1 MRVPFITI
9 AAVSAAVILGGVLF
23 SNHAQAQE
31 EAVQME
37 ELKSSVVSETV
48 EETTAEAVVETVEE
62 TEVEEETYVSP
73 INFAEL
79 KSQNSD
85 VQAWITIDGT
95 SVDYPIMNDGTEN
108 YLHINFDGEKSS
120 QGSLFMDPASDDSLT
135 IIYGHNMKNGSMF
148 HDVDRFNN
156 KDFFETHQSV
166 KLYEEDKE
174 SEFNPV
180 VCMYGK
186 ADDSLRGIKSA
197 EDLKAFAENKTISN
211 GSIPEELGNLVILV
225 TCNYAGSD
233 FRTYLNTNSSEKR
246 RA

>member
-1 MRVPFITI
+1 MRVPFLSI
-9 AAVSAAVILGGVLF
+9 AAITAAVIVGGVLL
-23 SNHAQAQE
+23 SNKTQAQE
-31 EAVQME
+31 ESVKME

-48 EETTAEAVVETVEE
+48 EDTTAEAVVETVEE
-62 TEVEEETYVSP
+62 TDEVEEETYVSP

-79 KSQNSD
+79 KAQNSD

-120 QGSLFMDPASDDSLT
+120 QGSIFMDPASDDSLT
-135 IIYGHNMKNGSMF
+135 IIYGHNMRNGSMF

-156 KDFFETHQSV
+156 KDFFESHQGV
-166 KLYEEDKE
+166 KLYDEDKE
-174 SEFNPV
+174 SELSPV

-186 ADDSLRGIKSA
+186 ADDAVRSIKSA
-197 EDLKAFAENKTISN
+197 EDLRSFAEDKTISN
-211 GSIPEELGNLVILV
+211 GSVPEEIGNLVILV

-233 FRTYLNTNSSEKR
+233 FRTYLVCEYK
-246 RA
+246 

>member
-1 MRVPFITI
+1 MRVPFVSI
-9 AAVSAAVILGGVLF
+9 AAITAAIIVGGVLF
-23 SNHAQAQE
+23 SNKTQAQE
-31 EAVQME
+31 ESVKMEAVRA
-37 ELKSSVVSETV
+37 SVVSETV
-48 EETTAEAVVETVEE
+48 AETTAEAVVETVEE

-79 KSQNSD
+79 KDQNSD
-85 VQAWITIDGT
+85 VQAWISIDDT
-95 SVDYPIMNDGTEN
+95 NIDYPVMNDGTEN

-120 QGSLFMDPASDDSLT
+120 QGSLFMDPASDDRLT

-148 HDVDRFNN
+148 HDVDRFNG
-156 KDFFETHQSV
+156 KDFFESHKSI

-174 SEFNPV
+174 SELQPV

-197 EDLKAFAENKTISN
+197 EDLKSFAKDKTISN
-211 GSIPEELGNLVILV
+211 GSIPEELGNLVVLV

-233 FRTYLNTNSSEKR
+233 FRTYLVCEYK
-246 RA
+246 

>member
-1 MRVPFITI
+1 MRVPFLSI
-9 AAVSAAVILGGVLF
+9 AAVAAAIVVGGVLL
-23 SNHAQAQE
+23 SNKTQAQE
-31 EAVQME
+31 ESVKMEAVRA
-37 ELKSSVVSETV
+37 SVVSET
-48 EETTAEAVVETVEE
+48 EETVAEETATETVED
-62 TEVEEETYVSP
+62 ETYVSP
-73 INFAEL
+73 INFSEL
-79 KSQNSD
+79 KAQNAD
-85 VQAWITIDGT
+85 VQAWITIGGT

-156 KDFFETHQSV
+156 KDFFEAHQSV

-174 SEFNPV
+174 SELSPV

-197 EDLKAFAENKTISN
+197 EDLKAFAENKTVSN
-211 GSIPEELGNLVILV
+211 GEIPEEIGSLVVLV
-225 TCNYAGSD
+225 TCNYVGSD
-233 FRTYLNTNSSEKR
+233 FRTYLVCEYK
-246 RA
+246 

>member
-9 AAVSAAVILGGVLF
+9 AALTASVILGGVLF
-23 SNHAQAQE
+23 SNYAQAQE
-31 EAVQME
+31 ESVQME

-48 EETTAEAVVETVEE
+48 AETTTEVAVETVEE
-62 TEVEEETYVSP
+62 TKEVEEETYVSP
-73 INFAEL
+73 IDFSEL
-79 KSQNSD
+79 RAQNSD
-85 VQAWITIDGT
+85 VQSWISIDGT
-95 SVDYPIMNDGTEN
+95 NVDYPVMNSGDES
-108 YLHINFDGEKSS
+108 YLHLNFDGEKSS

-156 KDFFETHQSV
+156 KDFFEAHQSV

-174 SEFNPV
+174 SELSPV

-197 EDLKAFAENKTISN
+197 EDLKAFAENKTVSN
-211 GSIPEELGNLVILV
+211 GEIPEEIGSLVVLV
-225 TCNYAGSD
+225 TCNYVGSD
-233 FRTYLNTNSSEKR
+233 FRTYLVCEYK
-246 RA
+246 

>member
-9 AAVSAAVILGGVLF
+9 IATVAAVAVGGVLY
-23 SNHAQAQE
+23 SNNVQAQE
-31 EAVQME
+31 ESVQME
-37 ELKSSVVSETV
+37 ELKSSIVSETV
-48 EETTAEAVVETVEE
+48 AETTTEVAVETVEE

-79 KSQNSD
+79 KAQNSD
-85 VQAWITIDGT
+85 VQAWISIDDT
-95 SVDYPIMNDGTEN
+95 NIDYPVMNDGTEN

-120 QGSLFMDPASDDSLT
+120 QGSLFVDPASDDQLM

-148 HDVDRFNN
+148 HDVDRFNGE
-156 KDFFETHQSV
+156 DFFESHKSI

-174 SEFNPV
+174 SELSPV

-186 ADDSLRGIKSA
+186 ADDAVRSIKSA
-197 EDLKAFAENKTISN
+197 EDLRSFAEDKTISN
-211 GSIPEELGNLVILV
+211 GSVPEEIGNLVILV

-233 FRTYLNTNSSEKR
+233 FRTYLVCEYK
-246 RA
+246 

>member
-9 AAVSAAVILGGVLF
+9 IATVAAVAVGGVLY
-23 SNHAQAQE
+23 SNNVQAQE
-31 EAVQME
+31 ESVQME

-48 EETTAEAVVETVEE
+48 VEVAEETATETVEE
-62 TEVEEETYVSP
+62 TTGEVEEETYVSP
-73 INFAEL
+73 INFSEL
-79 KSQNSD
+79 RAKNSD
-85 VQAWITIDGT
+85 VHSWITIDDT
-95 SVDYPIMNDGTEN
+95 AVDYPVMNSGDES
-108 YLHINFDGEKSS
+108 YLHLNFDGEKSS
-120 QGSLFMDPASDDSLT
+120 QGSLFVDPSSDDSLT

-148 HDVDRFNN
+148 HDVDRFNG
-156 KDFFETHQSV
+156 KDFFESHKSI

-174 SEFNPV
+174 SELQPV

-197 EDLKAFAENKTISN
+197 EDLRAFAEGKTISN

-233 FRTYLNTNSSEKR
+233 FRTYLVCEYK
-246 RA
+246 